1 LPNGDTKVNR
11 TANRSI
17 RERLAPRTAIG
28 MAAIV
33 LSASI
38 GAAFSGA
45 ILYSYY
51 EYRIQKTNDR
61 VNTLIN
67 TYQKE
72 FQSAQGD
79 LANQAAKAKAEID
92 KELGPALAA
101 SGSTLQNLD
110 KKLAPSMFFVSTLDQ
125 SGQPSVGSA
134 FAIAS
139 DSSQT
144 LLIASYTTIA
154 AATKK
159 PGPPV
164 SVRQGGTTT
173 TVQVFNW
180 DPTTDLALIILPK
193 GNTPTVQ
200 PAPASPEPQIGDRVF
215 SVAGIGSL
223 GAQAAQ
229 GTVTDVSA
237 AGIQHTSP
245 VGNAFQGGPIVNV
258 DGLVVAVASRGYAPL
273 NFTSDSVWF
282 APLVRAACNRVLSC
296 PNGTLS
302 SPGAHS

>member
-1 LPNGDTKVNR
+1 VNR
-11 TANRSI
+11 TASRSV
-17 RERLAPRTAIG
+17 RERLVPRTAIG

-45 ILYSYY
+45 VLYSYY
-51 EYRIQKTNDR
+51 EYRIQKTNER

-110 KKLAPSMFFVSTLDQ
+110 KKLAPSMFFVATLDQ
-125 SGQPSVGSA
+125 NGQPSVGSA

-193 GNTPTVQ
+193 GNIPTIQ

-223 GAQAAQ
+223 GAQSAQ

-245 VGNAFQGGPIVNV
+245 VGAAFQGGPIVNV

-282 APLVRAACNRVLSC
+282 APLVRVACNRVLSC